1 MGTINY
7 QSGNIITLGLN
18 TDYEIDEDAINELME
33 VNNVTILTREEA
45 ERFEREQYEND
56 AQELSQEIVDDIN
69 AEIENC
75 DYFENNWVDIKLVN
89 GYYEGFSV
97 VVNKNYTLD
106 KKVPW
111 RVAEEDKPEIY
122 NVLEIVRNG
131 LKRLTDSYLDV
142 CYPWWCTRFEEGRE
156 ANHKAID
163 DAINEAIEEVKDAE

>member
-18 TDYEIDEDAINELME
+18 MDYEIDNDVINELME

-45 ERFEREQYEND
+45 ESFEREQYEND

-69 AEIENC
+69 TEIEDL
-75 DYFENNWVDIKLVN
+75 DYFENWIDVKLVN

-97 VVNKNYTLD
+97 VVNKNYTVD
-106 KKVPW
+106 EKSPW
-111 RVAEEDKPEIY
+111 HIEEEDKPEIY
-122 NVLEIVRNG
+122 NVLEIVRKG

-142 CYPWWCTRFEEGRE
+142 CYPWWCTRFVEGRE
-156 ANHKAID
+156 ANYKVIDEAID
-163 DAINEAIEEVKDAE
+163 KAIEEIKDAE

>member
-18 TDYEIDEDAINELME
+18 MDYEIDNDAVNELME
-33 VNNVTILTREEA
+33 INDGLTREDA
-45 ERFEREQYEND
+45 EKFEREQYEND
-56 AQELSQEIVDDIN
+56 AQELSQEIVDNIN
-69 AEIENC
+69 AEIEDC
-75 DYFENNWVDIKLVN
+75 DYFENWIDVKLVN

-111 RVAEEDKPEIY
+111 RVADEDKPEIY
-122 NVLEIVRNG
+122 NVLEIVRKG

-142 CYPWWCTRFEEGRE
+142 CYPWWCTGFKEGRE
-156 ANHKAID
+156 ANYKAID
-163 DAINEAIEEVKDAE
+163 EAIDGAIEEVKDAE

>member
-18 TDYEIDEDAINELME
+18 MDYEIDNDAINELME
-33 VNNVTILTREEA
+33 INDGLTREDA
-45 ERFEREQYEND
+45 EKFEREQYEND
-56 AQELSQEIVDDIN
+56 AQELSQGIVDDIN
-69 AEIENC
+69 AEIEDC
-75 DYFENNWVDIKLVN
+75 DYFENWIDVKLVN

-111 RVAEEDKPEIY
+111 RVADEDKPEIY

-142 CYPWWCTRFEEGRE
+142 CYPWWCTGFKEGRE
-156 ANHKAID
+156 ANYKAID
-163 DAINEAIEEVKDAE
+163 EAIDEAIEEVKDAE